1 MKIILTECD
10 TGNFMTFPML
20 PEEIKV
26 ECVTRFQSYDI
37 MNIGE
42 IMQPLGEELTR
53 MSWSCK
59 IPGEKRQVKN
69 DKGIYQNPYIIV
81 SHGDPLKVQ
90 SWFSYLRNKGI
101 KCRLLITET
110 PVNHDVYLE
119 SYTMTYA
126 GGFGDYDCDISFVHA
141 KDLKV
146 ATEGAEEK
154 DNNGGTAKAVTP
166 QEQQRPEKKADTS
179 YTVKKGDCLWD
190 IAQLKLGAGNRYTEI
205 ATLNHISN
213 PNQISVGQVLL
224 LPT

>member
-26 ECVTRFQSYDI
+26 ECATRFQSYDI

-42 IMQPLGEELTR
+42 IMQPLGEGLTR

-69 DKGIYQNPYIIV
+69 NEGIYQNPYIIV

-146 ATEGAEEK
+146 LTEGAEKK
-154 DNNGGTAKAVTP
+154 DNDGTAKAVTL
-166 QEQQRPEKKADTS
+166 QEQQRAEKKADTS

-190 IAQLKLGAGNRYTEI
+190 IAQSKLGAGSRYTEI
-205 ATLNHISN
+205 ATLNNISN
-213 PNQISVGQVLL
+213 PNKISVGQVLL

>member
-20 PEEIKV
+20 PAEIKV
-26 ECVTRFQSYDI
+26 ECATRFQSYDI

-69 DKGIYQNPYIIV
+69 NEGIYQNPYIIV

-146 ATEGAEEK
+146 LTEGAEKK
-154 DNNGGTAKAVTP
+154 DNDGTAKAVTL
-166 QEQQRPEKKADTS
+166 QEQQRAEKKADTS

-190 IAQLKLGAGNRYTEI
+190 IAQSKLGAGSRYTEI
-205 ATLNHISN
+205 ATLNNISN
-213 PNQISVGQVLL
+213 PNKISVGQVLL

>member
-26 ECVTRFQSYDI
+26 ECATRFQSYDI

-53 MSWSCK
+53 MSWNCK

-190 IAQLKLGAGNRYTEI
+190 IAQSKLGAGNRYTEI
-205 ATLNHISN
+205 ATLNNISN

>member
-1 MKIILTECD
+1 MKIILTESD

-26 ECVTRFQSYDI
+26 ECATRFQSYDI

-69 DKGIYQNPYIIV
+69 DEGIYQNPYIIV

-126 GGFGDYDCDISFVHA
+126 GGFGDYECDISFVHA

-146 ATEGAEEK
+146 LTEGAEKK
-154 DNNGGTAKAVTP
+154 DNDGTAKAVTP
-166 QEQQRPEKKADTS
+166 QEQQRAEKKADTS

-190 IAQLKLGAGNRYTEI
+190 IAQSKLGAGSRYTEI
-205 ATLNHISN
+205 ATLNNISN
-213 PNQISVGQVLL
+213 PNKISVGQVLL

>member
-1 MKIILTECD
+1 MKIILTESD

-26 ECVTRFQSYDI
+26 ECATRFQSYDI

-53 MSWSCK
+53 ISWSCK
-59 IPGEKRQVKN
+59 IPGEKRQAKN
-69 DKGIYQNPYIIV
+69 QNGSYQNPYIIV

-90 SWFSYLRNKGI
+90 SWFSYLRVKGT

-119 SYTMTYA
+119 NYTMTYA

-141 KDLKV
+141 KELKV
-146 ATEGAEEK
+146 CTEGNEGDDEE
-154 DNNGGTAKAVTP
+154 GTTKAVTP
-166 QEQQRPEKKADTS
+166 QQQQRPEKKTDGS
-179 YTVKKGDCLWD
+179 YTVKKGDCLWN
-190 IAQLKLGAGNRYTEI
+190 IAQSKLGAGNRYQEI
-205 ATLNHISN
+205 ATLNNISN
-213 PNQISVGQVLL
+213 PNKISVGQILL
-224 LPT
+224 LPTN